1 MVIFLAA
8 LRYQFIQ
15 IVNNIT
21 GVNVALLG
29 QQN

>member
-15 IVNNIT
+15 IVINIT